1 MSPTGVF
8 VSHPISSFVENRST
22 LSDFDDSLDAG
33 NIRII
38 LRTSEEGVLRVDHLD
53 ERSGLDSWV
62 FFAAIPSTDW
72 LIGLVLD
79 KDEVLRSSLN
89 TGQLRWQ
96 LAGAALAAIAA
107 LAFLSIPLFG
117 AQRGTT
123 RGLWAVSIT
132 FSLLLLAG
140 ISYLWFLN
148 TTRLATENERN
159 VLLVDRAASA
169 KVVAD
174 NTRGTVDPIL
184 VPTGLFVQSLA
195 FVGANSV
202 LMNGIIWQ
210 KYSKNTSNWQ
220 LLPEPGSTIP
230 IIFTKADVNYQE
242 EITEIYRTREEDQE
256 TIGWHVRAVLNQQF
270 DFSDYPFDREDVF
283 VRLRHRDF
291 EKGVLLSPDLVSYS
305 STAPDSIPGIESD
318 EFFLEG
324 WDVERSFFS
333 FRENNYNT
341 NFGVSSS
348 AVQQSSSELY
358 FNIGLSRHFLDPFIS
373 HVVPILVVAL
383 LLFAVLVIFSS
394 RRDRIGVLGFS
405 ASAVLAYCAALFFV
419 VVIEHIS
426 LRSSLDAPQGIIYL
440 EFIYFVVYGA
450 ILSVSVNAILFAAAP
465 NLRLMQW
472 RDNMIADLIFWPTL
486 LGLLLIFTV
495 VAFL

>member
-38 LRTSEEGVLRVDHLD
+38 LRTSEEGVLRVDRLD

-210 KYSKNTSNWQ
+210 K
-220 LLPEPGSTIP
+220 
-230 IIFTKADVNYQE
+230 IFE
-242 EITEIYRTREEDQE
+242 EYI
-256 TIGWHVRAVLNQQF
+256 
-270 DFSDYPFDREDVF
+270 
-283 VRLRHRDF
+283 
-291 EKGVLLSPDLVSYS
+291 
-305 STAPDSIPGIESD
+305 
-318 EFFLEG
+318 
-324 WDVERSFFS
+324 
-333 FRENNYNT
+333 
-341 NFGVSSS
+341 
-348 AVQQSSSELY
+348 
-358 FNIGLSRHFLDPFIS
+358 
-373 HVVPILVVAL
+373 
-383 LLFAVLVIFSS
+383 
-394 RRDRIGVLGFS
+394 
-405 ASAVLAYCAALFFV
+405 
-419 VVIEHIS
+419 
-426 LRSSLDAPQGIIYL
+426 
-440 EFIYFVVYGA
+440 
-450 ILSVSVNAILFAAAP
+450 
-465 NLRLMQW
+465 
-472 RDNMIADLIFWPTL
+472 
-486 LGLLLIFTV
+486 
-495 VAFL
+495 